1 MVVVKKISI
10 FFMTGADM
18 YSIHCIKFFKIIT
31 IDETSAQ
38 AQIYI
43 LYSGVRKTMHRFV
56 LHCYL

>member
-1 MVVVKKISI
+1 MEDFDI
-10 FFMTGADM
+10 FMTGADM

>member
-1 MVVVKKISI
+1 
-10 FFMTGADM
+10 M

-38 AQIYI
+38 RYI